1 MQMSAGGGETPAGCW
16 AGRSGQERSG
26 SGWSAGARTLLQR
39 RGRSLGAGSA
49 LLLLPTHRGP
59 QLAGKNTDT
68 LTHTDTRNTARRLPA
83 PALLFLYHRDS
94 KNKARG

>member
-39 RGRSLGAGSA
+39 RGRSLGAGSS
-49 LLLLPTHRGP
+49 LLLLPPHRGP
-59 QLAGKNTDT
+59 QPAGKNTH
-68 LTHTDTRNTARRLPA
+68 THTYRHQKYGVPA
-83 PALLFLYHRDS
+83 AALFLYHRDS
-94 KNKARG
+94 KNRARG